1 MNQNKNKSLS
11 DILSSHLK
19 NYFKL
24 HDGEMPDSGLYAL
37 MISEVEKP
45 VISETMDYTKG
56 VQAKAAKIL
65 GISRNT
71 LRKKLQDLGLE

>member
-19 NYFKL
+19 NYFVL

-37 MISEVEKP
+37 MISEVEKA
-45 VISETMDYTKG
+45 VIKETMAYTGG
-56 VQAKAAKIL
+56 VQANAAKIL

-71 LRKKLQDLGLE
+71 LRKKLQDLDLE